1 MRILTLIAIFV
12 WTLISFAHAQCDLS
26 TLQPI
31 NSPTQVLTAN
41 MECTDAAGWTHYY
54 NSTNNRILL
63 SIKKNGQNI
72 GSLPQGLTI
81 TAGTLPTFGTGGY
94 NLSGADY
101 IDNEIWVVAN
111 RFWKV
116 TGANAIANPVQVR
129 FYFSNTDIS
138 DIAQTVDDFGFL
150 VDEPKDLYMFTIG
163 KGVGLD
169 PLSTSTQPFG
179 AEYILYDMTP
189 ANNAPDWT
197 DGELNGFPYGE
208 FSVNTLDIGGGAGFL
223 IFQSAPP
230 LTIDGKITRPNGTP
244 VPDVLVEA
252 ASISSDITDVQGN
265 YSSGSLL
272 SGSDY
277 EVVPSKDIN
286 YTEGISLIDLVAI
299 AQHIN
304 GSQPITDP
312 YRLIAANANSF
323 DNIISFTDLQAVRDL
338 LFGVSTDFPNNTSW
352 RFVPKNYVFP
362 NPANPFNP
370 PFPESIIVPNLQDTL
385 VGQDFYGIKIG
396 DVADPSNATPPALDT
411 KFSLND
417 LNACNPGDT
426 VTFNL
431 TVEDFQGI
439 RGFQFTLNWNANVM
453 HFVSATNFG
462 LQGLTNNSFSQASA
476 ASGKLGVIWVNS
488 QPSAG
493 ASLPDGMIICQLKF
507 VAIGPIGSNTALS
520 FIASPTDK
528 LIVHQNYTQVVPDSD
543 AGSLIIDNNS
553 TISASAFVQTTSCV
567 SPATGAIDLTATGGT
582 GGLSYQWSNGAT
594 TQDVFGLTA
603 NTYTVTITDAT
614 GGCPLVQSYQV
625 NAPVPMVV
633 NATVHDM
640 SCAYLVDGSIELQIG
655 GGEAPFSYTWSN
667 GKTTR
672 IIENLLAGI
681 YAVTITDAA
690 GCSSTS
696 SFTVENPGPILPVVM
711 VTNASNANKSDGA
724 VVISAINGGTGPYT
738 FIWNNGATSQSLMN
752 VPPGDYVVT
761 ITDTGTG
768 CQHVFGYEVY
778 GLFTG
783 TVEANSDL
791 ASLEAYPNPLWTGEA
806 INLKLSMKNAGKVTA
821 SILASDGKMVST
833 SQFSLPSGQSLQQ
846 LEAPAVAGFY
856 IVQLEM
862 EGQPVGRLKLV
873 VR

>member
-1 MRILTLIAIFV
+1 MRTSTLIAIFV
-12 WTLISFAHAQCDLS
+12 WTIIGFVEAQCDLS

-41 MECTDAAGWTHYY
+41 MECTDAEGWTHYY

-72 GSLPQGLTI
+72 GSLPQGLTV
-81 TAGTLPTFGTGGY
+81 TAGTLPNFGTGGY

-101 IDNEIWVVAN
+101 IDNEVWIVAN

-129 FYFSNTDIS
+129 FYFSNTDVS

-163 KGVGLD
+163 EGGGLD

-179 AEYILYDMTP
+179 AEYTLYDMFSGGP
-189 ANNAPDWT
+189 PEWSAGDF
-197 DGELNGFPYGE
+197 NGFPYGE
-208 FSVNTLDIGGGAGFL
+208 FTVNTLDIGGGAGFL

-244 VPDVLVEA
+244 VPDVLVQA

-286 YTEGISLIDLVAI
+286 YAEGISLIDLVAI

-312 YRLIAANANSF
+312 YRLIAANANGL
-323 DNIISFTDLQAVRDL
+323 DNIISFTDLQAIRDL
-338 LFGVSTDFPNNTSW
+338 LFGISTDFPNNTSW

-362 NPANPFNP
+362 NPTNPFNP

-396 DVADPSNATPPALDT
+396 DVADPSNSAPPALDT

-417 LNACNPGDT
+417 LHACNPGDT
-426 VTFNL
+426 VVFNL
-431 TVEDFQGI
+431 TVEDFQNI
-439 RGFQFTLNWNANVM
+439 KGFQFTLNWNPNVM
-453 HFVSATNFG
+453 QFVAASNFN
-462 LQGLTNNSFSQASA
+462 LLGLTTNSFGQASIS
-476 ASGKLGVIWVNS
+476 SGKLSVVWVNS
-488 QPSAG
+488 QTSSG
-493 ASLPDGMIICQLKF
+493 ASVADGAAICQLKF
-507 VAIGPIGSNTALS
+507 VATGPIGNSTALG
-520 FIASPTDK
+520 FTTTPTDM
-528 LIVHQNYTQVVPDSD
+528 LLVHQNLTQVTPQSD

-567 SPATGAIDLTATGGT
+567 GPATGAIDLTANGGT
-582 GGLSYQWSNGAT
+582 GSLSYQWSNGAT
-594 TQDVFGLTA
+594 TQDIFGLTA
-603 NTYTVTITDAT
+603 DTYTVTITDAS
-614 GGCPLVQSYQV
+614 GGCPLVQTYQI
-625 NAPVPMVV
+625 NAPMPMVV
-633 NATVHDM
+633 NANVSDV

-655 GGEAPFSYTWSN
+655 GGEAPFSYIWSN

-672 IIENLLAGI
+672 NLHDLLAGT
-681 YAVTITDAA
+681 YTVTISDGA
-690 GCSSTS
+690 GCSSTA
-696 SFTVENPGPILPVVM
+696 SFMIENPGPLMPVVM

-738 FIWNNGATSQSLMN
+738 FIWNNGATSQNLMN

-761 ITDTGTG
+761 ITDTGSG

-783 TVEANSDL
+783 TVEAKSDL
-791 ASLEAYPNPLWTGEA
+791 ASVEAYPNPLWTGEA
-806 INLKLSMKNAGKVTA
+806 IHLKLSMKNAGKITA
-821 SILASDGKMVST
+821 SILASDGKRVST
-833 SQFSLPSGQSLQQ
+833 SQFSLPSGQSFQQ
-846 LEAPAVAGFY
+846 LQAPTVGGFY

-862 EGQPVGRLKLV
+862 NGQPVGHLKLV